1 MSARVQSSPFRE
13 TAFDQKLDRMLDDL
27 KSTVSGDEGE
37 LRTPGL
43 VRSSSRA
50 SSRAGSV
57 GRRHDDSRRLDVF
70 VEPNRQVDVS
80 DGGRHL
86 ETHDSK
92 VIDGGRMSHHHKE
105 YTSPDNRVRTVADS
119 YQYDSSQDNPNGN
132 YHKKVMKS
140 TYSSYK
146 TDGSLGKDLEDLKR
160 GPAELE
166 MERALSKESRDILN
180 SISSTNKH
188 NKVVGASEDVARSLT
203 ETLACI
209 GTDTE
214 NEEADPINKAP
225 VTYQPQQ
232 DTPQEGTLS
241 LIEPAG
247 QSIVQTNEVSK
258 VQSSKISTVQT
269 VNTRSQAQTLQ
280 YEVSA
285 EDLKDPD
292 CSTLKRLNRDIKEL
306 GSIIDHMGSEP
317 TGSQGT
323 TSTHTQNRV
332 VTLHNRNEVTNRY
345 GSNDP
350 PHLTENVDQTEVTG
364 RAKAVD
370 CSKDEKMI
378 SNGHFDDDLHE
389 MLPEGKGDGGE
400 VRRIVWRNRYEKTYE
415 TTDATG
421 SPMMSIERDARHRS
435 PPPSSPPSLSAL
447 THHHAPPQRSPSL
460 SPRQVSA
467 GQVSPGQL
475 SPRQLSLQYA
485 VYWPS
490 SPGIS
495 PGGQSW
501 ADPVPLPTPPQQVSP
516 REPGVAYVY
525 NYGSSGGSAVQPLPP
540 LNYVAVNQ
548 REGSASSP
556 TPSSNVTP
564 GQQPVIYHYSYH
576 YTIQPGQPLPEGA
589 PQPPAGAIPHPG
601 PPTSPPATTSPSAP
615 PALQIAP
622 TSPTGYSSNTVS
634 SNVNDVRNTT
644 NVIHHHHTT
653 TNHETHHRTNVD
665 SHHNNV
671 LDTYNNKNINKYP
684 GQDPHPGTNVTG
696 YSVDSYSTEKRDYQP
711 FPIAPR
717 DRSPPYSPDSRSP
730 ARPGEPK
737 ININIHETK
746 TYSSTTRTD
755 DHGFP
760 ITSTPHRGT
769 SRSPDRHYG
778 PSDSLDRV
786 RRPPN
791 TGLPFPNESPV
802 KPQDPAHIPR
812 NVDKLL
818 SEVSERN
825 GGVRGYS
832 GHPDGEPLITHESQ
846 QKSSSHE
853 QAQLAPERNE
863 INTMSPSKL
872 REEREKSKNQPGP
885 AVYYPPGQEAFT
897 ESMHTMTLKEG
908 GRRGKAKWRAEGKSG
923 YKESSSHSE
932 SQGGT
937 KVVPL
942 CLPLCCGAACTI
954 M

>member
-188 NKVVGASEDVARSLT
+188 NKVLGASEDVARSLT
-203 ETLACI
+203 KTLACI

-269 VNTRSQAQTLQ
+269 VNTRSQAQTVQ

-447 THHHAPPQRSPSL
+447 THHHAPPQ
-460 SPRQVSA
+460 
-467 GQVSPGQL
+467 
-475 SPRQLSLQYA
+475 
-485 VYWPS
+485 
-490 SPGIS
+490 
-495 PGGQSW
+495 
-501 ADPVPLPTPPQQVSP
+501 
-516 REPGVAYVY
+516 
-525 NYGSSGGSAVQPLPP
+525 
-540 LNYVAVNQ
+540 
-548 REGSASSP
+548 
-556 TPSSNVTP
+556 
-564 GQQPVIYHYSYH
+564 
-576 YTIQPGQPLPEGA
+576 
-589 PQPPAGAIPHPG
+589 
-601 PPTSPPATTSPSAP
+601 
-615 PALQIAP
+615 IAP

-717 DRSPPYSPDSRSP
+717 DRSPPHSPDSRSP

>member
-188 NKVVGASEDVARSLT
+188 NKG
-203 ETLACI
+203 
-209 GTDTE
+209 
-214 NEEADPINKAP
+214 
-225 VTYQPQQ
+225 
-232 DTPQEGTLS
+232 
-241 LIEPAG
+241 
-247 QSIVQTNEVSK
+247 
-258 VQSSKISTVQT
+258 
-269 VNTRSQAQTLQ
+269 
-280 YEVSA
+280 
-285 EDLKDPD
+285 
-292 CSTLKRLNRDIKEL
+292 
-306 GSIIDHMGSEP
+306 
-317 TGSQGT
+317 
-323 TSTHTQNRV
+323 
-332 VTLHNRNEVTNRY
+332 
-345 GSNDP
+345 
-350 PHLTENVDQTEVTG
+350 
-364 RAKAVD
+364 
-370 CSKDEKMI
+370 KDEKMI

-435 PPPSSPPSLSAL
+435 PPPPSPPSLSAL
-447 THHHAPPQRSPSL
+447 THHHAPPQ
-460 SPRQVSA
+460 
-467 GQVSPGQL
+467 
-475 SPRQLSLQYA
+475 
-485 VYWPS
+485 
-490 SPGIS
+490 IS

-717 DRSPPYSPDSRSP
+717 DRSPPHSPDSRSP